1 MSFLSFMKA
10 VIISGLILTCGV
22 VSSCSNSLMGPS
34 TVDQDD
40 PEEKENEE
48 PNDPGG
54 DSL

>member
-1 MSFLSFMKA
+1 MKA